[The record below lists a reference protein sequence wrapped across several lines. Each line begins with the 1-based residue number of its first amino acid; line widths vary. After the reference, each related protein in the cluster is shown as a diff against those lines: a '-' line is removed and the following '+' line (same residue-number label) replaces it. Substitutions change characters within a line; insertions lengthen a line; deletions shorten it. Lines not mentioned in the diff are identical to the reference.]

1 MHFLYFLLLHQRLRC
16 IPQFPVAVLFF
27 GGDGVMSPNKA
38 LLPEEEERDDEAS
51 RENKLNMSFLV
62 IDVS

>member
-1 MHFLYFLLLHQRLRC
+1 
-16 IPQFPVAVLFF
+16 
-27 GGDGVMSPNKA
+27 MSPNKA
-38 LLPEEEERDDEAS
+38 LVPEEEEERDDEAS